1 MKSLSLSF
9 ITILSLVLFADAQ
22 DVFPNPTPTQVVAQS
37 LGPIATALNNESVV
51 GLGGIPTTQ
60 FAVKTVGG
68 NGFALIHPGY
78 PGTNMWTNPQN
89 IRIPGGSPF
98 GPPGSATYSSQ
109 TMPSTTIKAA
119 DYGALCNGSNDD
131 WPAIQAAAHA
141 ASIVSGGVET
151 LPPLAMGAATIE
163 LPQGRCNISQ
173 PIVLMNYGSIEGSGN
188 GTWLTPAGAWSKGD
202 DALIQIVQSYD
213 GALYKNQRTSGI
225 NRFVKNINF
234 LYAGRSHNIT
244 GIKVYNQTGTSKTMP
259 YPYQAEVANYQI
271 PGITIEGNA
280 FYSMDTAIDMEDC
293 GECHILNN
301 QIFFVRV
308 GIIDGGN
315 NFSLYTDNNAIQAGS
330 YNYTTLR
337 GATMGVTS
345 YSEGNRW
352 ICATAACTSATQTA
366 IASPQGFIV
375 SHSIITTFDIDANIV
390 NCQGL
395 GLIGNGFDYGGSGP
409 ENVAN
414 PAVFIGHSVIWAQIA
429 YNLIAN
435 GRGDS
440 PALELGAPTS
450 DATDSPY
457 YNGLWIESN
466 FIQSYQSSS
475 PQSFGV
481 LFDKGTFARRN
492 VWIQNNQFSRLGY
505 GVAFSHP
512 VAYSIVRGNYGY
524 SLTYA
529 LIDFNAA
536 GAASFQGTVVADNT
550 TPDRV
555 DAVHDNSGSGY
566 IVDYNQ
572 SATQLT
578 GTFTATGPGCSIS
591 PGAIGNSCL
600 ATIANRIPFG
610 NLAYKVAGCAVTG
623 ASGVVVISTVSSA
636 TATGQ
641 FPVTETAMSNT
652 ATGGGTIACTV
663 VHN

>member
-1 MKSLSLSF
+1 MKSFRVALIAL
-9 ITILSLVLFADAQ
+9 LAL
-22 DVFPNPTPTQVVAQS
+22 VAQANAQNVS
-37 LGPIATALNNESVV
+37 PNATPPQAAPQASGPAGNENTDRVV
-51 GLGGIPTTQ
+51 GSGSLPDIQ
-60 FAVKTVGG
+60 SAVTAAGSSGSV
-68 NGFALIHPGY
+68 LIRPGY
-78 PGTNMWTNPQN
+78 PGNDTWTNPHN
-89 IRIPGGSPF
+89 VRIIDRRPFNPSNSP
-98 GPPGSATYSSQ
+98 TYSNQ
-109 TMPSTTIKAA
+109 PMPSTTIKAA
-119 DYGALCNGSNDD
+119 EYGALCNGSNDD
-131 WPAIQAAAHA
+131 WPAIQAAANA
-141 ASIVSGGVET
+141 ATTVSGGVEVV
-151 LPPLAMGAATIE
+151 PPLAMGNATVE

-188 GTWLTPAGAWSKGD
+188 GTWLTPAGTWSKGD

-213 GALYKNQRTSGI
+213 RALYKNQRTSGI

-234 LYAGRSHNIT
+234 LGWRAHNIT

-259 YPYQAEVANYQI
+259 YPYQAQLAEFQI
-271 PGITIEGNA
+271 PGVTVEGNA

-315 NFSLYTDNNAIQAGS
+315 NFSLYTDNNAIQAGT

-352 ICATAACTSATQTA
+352 MCATAACTSAAQTA

-409 ENVAN
+409 QNVAN
-414 PAVFIGHSVIWAQIA
+414 PAVFIGHGVIWAQIA

-450 DATDSPY
+450 AATDSPY

-466 FIQSYQSSS
+466 FIQGYQSAS
-475 PQSFGV
+475 PQGFGV

-492 VWIQNNQFSRLGY
+492 VWIQNNQFSQLGY
-505 GVAFSHP
+505 GVVFSHP
-512 VAYSIVRGNYGY
+512 VTYSIVRGNYGY

-536 GAASFQGTVVADNT
+536 GSASFQSTVVADNT

-555 DAVHDNSGSGY
+555 DAVHDNSGTGY
-566 IVDYNQ
+566 IAEYNQ

-578 GTFTATGPGCSIS
+578 GTFTATGSGCSIS

-600 ATIANRIPFG
+600 ATVVNPIPFG
-610 NLAYKVAGCAVTG
+610 NLAYKVTGCAVTG
-623 ASGVVVISTVSSA
+623 ATGAVVISTVSSA

-641 FPVTETAMSNT
+641 FPVSETAMSTT